1 MAKITAYIPEPTDTY
16 DVNNQRQILE
26 SLNTIKNQLNFGY
39 QQDLIN
45 EQAAMLQFMY
55 GNQNGFGCDTGS
67 ASNPTVIVP
76 GGNSVDAFG
85 RLRVSNP
92 LTIFDSKS
100 IMSQNSLFDPSTANG
115 GTVSYTANKS
125 TVNLNVTEAAG
136 SKTIR
141 QSKRVMSYQPGKS
154 LLIFNTFVMNTLT
167 ANLKQKVGLFDAN
180 NGIFFTA
187 DGTTLK
193 IVRRTYTS
201 GAAVDTEISQSS
213 WNGDTLN
220 GTGAS
225 GFTLNADTSNI
236 LFIDIE
242 WLGVGSVRVGFV
254 INGQLITAHT
264 FYNANS
270 LTTVYMQ
277 TANLPIR
284 YEIERAGTLTAGT
297 YTLQQ
302 ICSSCI
308 SEGGYQPEGLQ
319 QMIGTTTL
327 STGVNL
333 STANTYYNIA
343 TIRIKSGRPYAVIVP
358 AGIDVL
364 NVSNN
369 DFEWGLFVNATLT
382 SSFSYTSFSD
392 NVEYDLQTTAFSTA
406 GTRIAGGYMGG
417 KTAPFT
423 LGGDFIAFSN
433 QLGQTI
439 AGVSDTLTLGVRP
452 GTANGDVAGLI
463 KWFDLT

>member
-1 MAKITAYIPEPTDTY
+1 MSCNNINI
-16 DVNNQRQILE
+16 VNG
-26 SLNTIKNQLNFGY
+26 QLVTF
-39 QQDLIN
+39 
-45 EQAAMLQFMY
+45 
-55 GNQNGFGCDTGS
+55 
-67 ASNPTVIVP
+67 
-76 GGNSVDAFG
+76 GGNNLDAFG

-92 LTIFDSKS
+92 LTIFDSKN
-100 IMSQNSLFDPSTANG
+100 IMSKNSLFDESLTGG
-115 GTVSYTANKS
+115 GTVTYTANKS
-125 TVNLNVTEAAG
+125 TVNLNVTQASG
-136 SKTIR
+136 DKTIR

-167 ANLKQKVGLFDAN
+167 ANLKQKLGLFDAN
-180 NGIFFTA
+180 NGIFFYA

-213 WNGDTLN
+213 WNGDKLN

-225 GFTLNADTSNI
+225 GFTLDPTTSNI

-264 FYNANS
+264 FNNANS

-284 YEIERAGTLTAGT
+284 YEIQAAAALSSGT

-308 SEGGYQPEGLQ
+308 SEGGYAPNSVE
-319 QMIGTTTL
+319 QMIGTASL
-327 STGVNL
+327 GGVNL
-333 STANTYYNIA
+333 TTSGTLYNLA
-343 TIRIKSGRPYAVIVP
+343 TIRIKTSRPYAVIVP
-358 AGIDVL
+358 QGFIAAGIQNSDYEVQL
-364 NVSNN
+364 
-369 DFEWGLFVNATLT
+369 LLNATPST
-382 SSFSYTSFSD
+382 SFSYTSYSD
-392 NVEYDLQTTAFSTA
+392 NVEYDLTGATTITGGILVAKAYLA
-406 GTRIAGGYMGG
+406 GKGSSITSVGGGFNFDY
-417 KTAPFT
+417 
-423 LGGDFIAFSN
+423 

-439 AGVSDTLTLGVRP
+439 AGVSDTLTLCAKAAANNDDVL
-452 GTANGDVAGLI
+452 GTI
-463 KWFDLT
+463 KWYDLT

>member
-1 MAKITAYIPEPTDTY
+1 MSCDN
-16 DVNNQRQILE
+16 VNIG
-26 SLNTIKNQLNFGY
+26 SGQLVTF
-39 QQDLIN
+39 
-45 EQAAMLQFMY
+45 
-55 GNQNGFGCDTGS
+55 
-67 ASNPTVIVP
+67 
-76 GGNSVDAFG
+76 GGNTLDAFG

-92 LTIFDSKS
+92 LTIFDSKN
-100 IMSQNSLFDPSTANG
+100 IMSKNNLFDESLTG
-115 GTVSYTANKS
+115 SGTVSYTANKS
-125 TVNLNVTEAAG
+125 TVNLNVTQVSG
-136 SKTIR
+136 DKTIR

-167 ANLKQKVGLFDAN
+167 ANLKQKVGLFDVN
-180 NGIFFTA
+180 NGIFFYA

-201 GAAVDTEISQSS
+201 GSPVDTEISQSS
-213 WNGDTLN
+213 WNGDKLD

-225 GFTLNADTSNI
+225 GFTLDPAKSNI

-264 FYNANS
+264 FFNANS

-284 YEIERAGTLTAGT
+284 YEIETAATLASGT

-308 SEGGYQPEGLQ
+308 SEGGYSPEGLE
-319 QMIGTTTL
+319 QMIGT
-327 STGVNL
+327 SQINTGVNL
-333 STANTYYNIA
+333 GTANTYYNIA

-358 AGIDVL
+358 AGVDVL
-364 NVSNN
+364 NISNG
-369 DFEWGLFVNATLT
+369 DFEWGLFFNATP
-382 SSFSYTSFSD
+382 SSAFSYTSFSD
-392 NVEYDLQTTAFSTA
+392 NVEYDLTTVDLTST
-406 GTRIAGGYMGG
+406 GTRVAGGYLGG
-417 KTAPFT
+417 KTAPFA

-439 AGVSDTLTLGVRP
+439 GGTSDTLTLGVRP
-452 GTANGDVAGLI
+452 GAANGDVSGLI
-463 KWFDLT
+463 KWYDLT